1 MAEIEASLREKYR
14 KKNEKKQSSTTI
26 WILSTV
32 VSILLFAIG
41 LIDFI
46 IKYKVVNAA
55 DGVGINTYD
64 LRTGADVTVY
74 PAFGIAFIPTGNQG
88 IIPPSININI
98 NDWFVLSLAL
108 FLGIPAFLIYLREAR
123 KLKAMDD
130 NLPFLLREIADS
142 QRIGMHLPRAIAEA
156 AKRNY
161 GPLTPDLKKLA
172 AKVSWGVSFRDAM
185 MSFRDNVNT
194 TLTRQATILI
204 LEAEKSGGELEKIFD
219 SATNHI
225 QEQLDIKRERED
237 SIQPYIFII
246 YISFLIFCV
255 VIFVLFSTF
264 FEQFG
269 SFPLIVNNVET
280 IVIPIHAFRVVFLY
294 LIASQA
300 FFSGLTAGK
309 MGNGS
314 IKVGTV
320 HATALLIIGFLF
332 YKLLIA

>member
-14 KKNEKKQSSTTI
+14 KKNEKQQSSTMI
-26 WILSTV
+26 WILSTL
-32 VSILLFAIG
+32 VSFLLFAIG

-46 IKYKVVNAA
+46 RKYKLVNAA
-55 DGVGINTYD
+55 DGVGIDTYD

-74 PAFGIAFIPTGNQG
+74 PVFGIAFIPTGNQG
-88 IIPPSININI
+88 IIPPNININI
-98 NDWFVLSLAL
+98 NDWFILSLAL

-161 GPLTPDLKKLA
+161 GPLTPYLKKLA

-185 MSFRDNVNT
+185 ISFRENVNT

-225 QEQLDIKRERED
+225 QEQLDIKREREN

-246 YISFLIFCV
+246 YISFLIFCI
-255 VIFVLFSTF
+255 VILVLFSTF

-280 IVIPIHAFRVVFLY
+280 IVIPIHAFRAVFLY

-320 HATALLIIGFLF
+320 HATALLIVGFLF